1 MRIRWMAGLAL
12 TVLPGVAWA
21 QSLVASGK
29 VKVEYDHAT
38 DFATYKTFAWASFQD
53 PAPNPA
59 NHIRVTRAVER
70 ELEAKGFAKVSP
82 DEASVFVRYQGRLD
96 KKITSTPSQSESPGQ
111 QPSNKRTMVN
121 FGKVK
126 VGTLILELWDGRTK
140 DLVWQARESMP
151 EPAADRMEDAI
162 NKSVKR
168 LLGEYPPKP
177 APAAKE

>member
-1 MRIRWMAGLAL
+1 MRKSVTAGLAL
-12 TVLPGVAWA
+12 ALLPGVVWA
-21 QSLVASGK
+21 EILGASGK
-29 VKVEYDHAT
+29 VEVEYDHAA
-38 DFATYKTFAWASFQD
+38 DFTAYKTFAWAPFQD

-70 ELEAKGFAKVSP
+70 ELEAKGFTKVGP

-96 KKITSTPSQSESPGQ
+96 KKITSTSSQSDSPWQ
-111 QPSNKRTMVN
+111 QPSDKRTMVS
-121 FGKVK
+121 FGKTK
-126 VGTLILELWDGRTK
+126 VGTLVLELWDGRSK
-140 DLVWQARESMP
+140 NLVWQARESMP

-168 LLGEYPPKP
+168 LIGEYPPKP